1 VGESGALPESAR
13 GIVERFGA
21 APTSALTPSA
31 VPPAARA
38 AKSVL
43 AFLNALVAPVAT
55 SGDFADSAWKRV
67 ARAACFFAQCRV
79 AAGKLSLSPARVIVL
94 HAYTL
99 HAPVAA
105 LVNAALRAGDEHE
118 WVPFAAHFWAALS
131 RLPVRRA
138 VLYRA
143 VRLPR
148 EQLYALLEDYSRG
161 ATVLW
166 DHFASMTTDPQR
178 AAPWLNAA
186 AAAAPADDLVTAVI
200 RVRSTSARC
209 VGEFSLHPELD
220 EHVLPAN
227 VVLTVKSITSWRADQ
242 ALPHTLLASEDVD
255 RPDAQQ
261 WSVVSLTRNGFG
273 IGEMV
278 HALAD
283 TNPARTVRDILKG
296 ETLLFDLDEQATL

>member
-1 VGESGALPESAR
+1 
-13 GIVERFGA
+13 
-21 APTSALTPSA
+21 
-31 VPPAARA
+31 
-38 AKSVL
+38 
-43 AFLNALVAPVAT
+43 VAT

-79 AAGKLSLSPARVIVL
+79 AAGKLSLSPARVVVL

-99 HAPVAA
+99 HAPAAA

-118 WVPFAAHFWAALS
+118 WTPFAAHFWAALS

-178 AAPWLNAA
+178 AAPWLY
-186 AAAAPADDLVTAVI
+186 AAAAPADDRRSPTAVI

-209 VGEFSLHPELD
+209 VGRVLVAPGARRARAAGQRGADGQGHHELARRPGAAAHAAG
-220 EHVLPAN
+220 ERGRRSPRRAAMVRGVAHAQRLWH
-227 VVLTVKSITSWRADQ
+227 WRDGAC
-242 ALPHTLLASEDVD
+242 
-255 RPDAQQ
+255 
-261 WSVVSLTRNGFG
+261 TRR
-273 IGEMV
+273 
-278 HALAD
+278 HQ
-283 TNPARTVRDILKG
+283 PARTVRDILKG